1 MANYLAAVANF
12 ALLAGVAR
20 SQPSTADGHD
30 PTNCGPQV
38 LIAAISVTVIR
49 KMD

>member
-1 MANYLAAVANF
+1 MAKKLAAVANF

-30 PTNCGPQV
+30 HINCGPQV
-38 LIAAISVTVIR
+38 LIAAISVTAIR
-49 KMD
+49 KRE